1 MPQTN
6 ILLESGT
13 NELEIVEFYLDEARV
28 EGDYRGYYG
37 INVAKVLEI
46 LQMPKLTDMPE
57 VSHPSVLGA
66 FNLREE
72 IIPLIDLAGWLGK
85 KRVQK
90 EAPKVIVTEFNR
102 TKSAFLVSGVTRI
115 HRINWSEVEAPTG
128 YVSSLTVN
136 SITGVVKFTNRIIF
150 ILDMEKICADLN
162 PDAVPVEA
170 PAENVKQEIQQR
182 QIRALVADD
191 SSMARKM
198 ISGILEKAGFIITA
212 VENGEQA
219 WQHLL
224 QCKRKSNEQ
233 DVPLQDFVEIIVSD
247 IEMPAMDGHTLT
259 RSIKEDPML
268 KAIPVVLCSS
278 IITETLHHK
287 GIAVGA
293 DDQVSKA
300 ELNEL
305 VGRVYKLLQY
315 VPGAEA

>member
-1 MPQTN
+1 MSETN

-13 NELEIVEFYLDEARV
+13 NELEIVEFYLDEKRAN
-28 EGDYRGYYG
+28 GDYRGFYG

-46 LQMPKLTDMPE
+46 LQMPELTDMPE

-66 FNLREE
+66 FNLRDE
-72 IIPLIDLAGWLGK
+72 IIPLIDLAGWLNK
-85 KRVQK
+85 TRVEK

-136 SITGVVKFTNRIIF
+136 SITGVVKFPDRIIF

-162 PDAVPVEA
+162 PNAIPVQE
-170 PAENVKQEIQQR
+170 PAETVIQEIQQR
-182 QIRALVADD
+182 QVKALVADD

-198 ISGILEKAGFIITA
+198 IAGILEKAGFQVHA
-212 VENGEQA
+212 VENGELA
-219 WQHLL
+219 WEYL
-224 QCKRKSNEQ
+224 QTCKRKAL
-233 DVPLQDFVEIIVSD
+233 DRDLPLQDFVDVIVSD

-259 RSIKEDPML
+259 RYAKEDTAL

-305 VGRVYKLLQY
+305 VARVYALMQY
-315 VPGAEA
+315 PQSSVA